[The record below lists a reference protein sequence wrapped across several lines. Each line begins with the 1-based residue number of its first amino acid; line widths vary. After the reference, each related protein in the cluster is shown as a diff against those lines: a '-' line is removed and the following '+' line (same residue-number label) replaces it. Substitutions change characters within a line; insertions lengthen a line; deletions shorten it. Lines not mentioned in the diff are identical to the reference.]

1 MRVTSWGGCGFVGRP
16 HGRGYSCAPYARP
29 SQAPHP
35 LHTPIWGTHPVRGPT
50 ASIGGNMALFS
61 GDSRVFG
68 VAREMAWSNV
78 SLDSG
83 RALRV

>member
-1 MRVTSWGGCGFVGRP
+1 MGRVRVCWPATRSGVLL
-16 HGRGYSCAPYARP
+16 CAVCTAL
-29 SQAPHP
+29 SGPHP
-35 LHTPIWGTHPVRGPT
+35 QHTPIWGTHPVRGPT

-61 GDSRVFG
+61 GDSRMLG

>member
-1 MRVTSWGGCGFVGRP
+1 MGRVRVCWPATRSGVLLCT
-16 HGRGYSCAPYARP
+16 RP

-68 VAREMAWSNV
+68 VAREMVWSNV